1 MDKYQTLREKD
12 NPSNNVFPN
21 IATQNIPD
29 SGVTTAKIIDGGVTT
44 AKIEDGGVTTA
55 KIANDAVVS
64 GKIADGAVTT
74 TKLGSRAVTGA
85 KIALSTIVSEN
96 INSRTIVSDNIADN
110 GINTRTIANGAVV
123 RRHLS
128 LARMPLDEL
137 LHDTYNVTDLA
148 SLAVAIRSILRMD
161 SSFVVAINFVP
172 SLTNEIAPVTF
183 MVDASNMV
191 SWWKADDTASLNDIV
206 DDAGVTAFLAGDAK
220 NIEVLLLN

>member
-1 MDKYQTLREKD
+1 MDKYQTLKEKD
-12 NPSNNVFPN
+12 NPSNNVYPN

-29 SGVTTAKIIDGGVTT
+29 SGVTTAKIIDGGITT
-44 AKIEDGGVTTA
+44 AKIEDGGVSTT
-55 KIANDAVVS
+55 KIANDAVTS

-74 TKLGSRAVTGA
+74 AKLGSRAVTGA
-85 KIALSTIVSEN
+85 KIALFTITSSN
-96 INSRTIVSDNIADN
+96 IGGRAIVSDNIADN
-110 GINTRTIANGAVV
+110 GIIARNIVNGAVV

-128 LARMPLDEL
+128 LTRMPLDEL
-137 LHDTYNVTDLA
+137 LHDTYNVTDLV
-148 SLAVAIRSILRMD
+148 SLAVAIRSILRRD
-161 SSFVVAINFVP
+161 SSFAIAINFVP
-172 SLTNEIAPVTF
+172 SSTNEIAPVAF